1 MIYTRTAIFIHFDYS
16 KQTRKKFSEKP
27 IEAFMN
33 STVFILGFYVYY
45 LAYYAS
51 CFGLEY
57 QDFEESSYSQLRG
70 SLSPDYKY
78 LHARQIYQQLSFPFQ
93 TIPDCIKY
101 IIGVCCYNF
110 NSHTN
115 ILALY

>member
-45 LAYYAS
+45 LAY
-51 CFGLEY
+51 
-57 QDFEESSYSQLRG
+57 
-70 SLSPDYKY
+70 
-78 LHARQIYQQLSFPFQ
+78 
-93 TIPDCIKY
+93 
-101 IIGVCCYNF
+101 
-110 NSHTN
+110 
-115 ILALY
+115 